1 MTLDQLT
8 QLQPGTDITVAN
20 NAFSCG
26 GRAVITLEGA
36 DRRFWIFNTDGGMLS
51 VAPND
56 GEIIQFQEID
66 EEVEPEG
73 EMVLF
78 RNKEYEFSYEDVGTM
93 SEGEGK
99 TDGEVE
105 DQLTIADYEAEDG
118 EVVRIVTNQNT
129 GDQSAYLGNTV
140 VEDDIQAV

>member
-1 MTLDQLT
+1 MTFEHLT
-8 QLQPGTDITVAN
+8 QLQPGTEITVAN

-36 DRRFWIFNTDGGMLS
+36 DRRFWVFNTDGGMLS
-51 VAPND
+51 IAPND
-56 GEIIQFQEID
+56 GEIILFQEID

-78 RNKEYEFSYEDVGTM
+78 RNKEYEFSYEDVGSI

-99 TDGEVE
+99 FAGEIE
-105 DQLTIADYEAEDG
+105 DQVTIADYEAEDG

-129 GDQSAYLGNTV
+129 GDSLAYLGNTV
-140 VEDDIQAV
+140 VEDDVQAV